1 MYLLYKDRPIYIFK
15 LIIFIINLPFFIVNF
30 LCKVKKFHFNGNNQ
44 LNIMEKCIC
53 PFDFQE
59 FSSREL
65 LESHFSKS
73 HTRPEKET
81 SLPELV
87 FSSGSYL
94 SIDDSPPEPVAA
106 MKECLSSALKNVK
119 LPQNPLII

>member
-1 MYLLYKDRPIYIFK
+1 MQG
-15 LIIFIINLPFFIVNF
+15 
-30 LCKVKKFHFNGNNQ
+30 KKIHFNGNNQ
-44 LNIMEKCIC
+44 LYIMEKCIC

-119 LPQNPLII
+119 LPQNPLSEIGQISENKLLQISNSPHIGALAEVIFM